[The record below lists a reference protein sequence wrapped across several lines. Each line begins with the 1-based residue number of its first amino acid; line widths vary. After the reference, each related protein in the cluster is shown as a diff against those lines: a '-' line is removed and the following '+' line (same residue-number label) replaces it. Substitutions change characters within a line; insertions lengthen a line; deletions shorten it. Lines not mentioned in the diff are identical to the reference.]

1 MGCFVVAEAGVN
13 HGGQGNLAFAL
24 VDAAAAAG
32 ADAVKFQT
40 FEAEKLV
47 VPGTET
53 VAYQQANTGAV
64 DQFSMLKSLELPAE
78 TYEKLAAHCDARNI
92 EFLSTPFDESSADRL
107 LELGMKRIKVPSG
120 EITNVPLLRYLAAKD
135 RPILLS
141 TGMSTLEEVEGAVA
155 VISEERMRCNFRD
168 PLRQKLIVLHCTS
181 NYPALMEDANLRA
194 IVTLR
199 EKLGLAAGFSDHT
212 EGTVASL
219 AAVAMGAVVVE
230 KHFTLDRSLPGPDQ
244 KASLTPEELTRMIA
258 DIRTVEQALGDGVKQ
273 PRPRELPVRD
283 LVRRS
288 LTLKRAV
295 DAGQEIVFDDLVLLR
310 PGTGIPSKE
319 ISRVIGCRAVR
330 SLPAGH
336 VVQWHDIVR

>member
-1 MGCFVVAEAGVN
+1 MGCFIIAEAGVN
-13 HGGQGNLAFAL
+13 HGGQENLAFAL

-53 VAYQQANTGAV
+53 LAYQHANTGAI
-64 DQFSMLKSLELPAE
+64 DQFAMLKSLELPAE
-78 TYEKLAAHCDARNI
+78 TYKKLAAHCDARDI

-107 LELGMKRIKVPSG
+107 LDLGMKRIKVPSG
-120 EITNVPLLRYLAAKD
+120 EITNIPLLRYLAAKD
-135 RPILLS
+135 RAILLS

-155 VISEERMRCNFRD
+155 VIAEERMRRNFRD
-168 PLRQKLIVLHCTS
+168 PLRQKLIILHCTS
-181 NYPALMEDANLRA
+181 NYPAHMEDANLRA

-199 EKLGLAAGFSDHT
+199 EKLDLPVGFSDHT

-244 KASLTPEELTRMIA
+244 NASLTPEELSRMIA
-258 DIRTVEQALGDGVKQ
+258 DIRTVEQAFGDGVKQ

-295 DAGQEIVFDDLVLLR
+295 DSGHEIVIDDLVLLR

-319 ISRVIGCRAVR
+319 ASNVVGCRAVR
-330 SLPAGH
+330 PLPAGH
-336 VVQWHDIVR
+336 VLQWHDIVR